1 MESVDEVLL
10 EAEAHME
17 KAVDFLHQ
25 ELVGVRTG
33 KASPNLVE
41 NVQVEYYGSMTRL
54 RDLAGISTPEAR
66 LIVISPFDPSSIDAI
81 EKAITAANLGITP
94 MNDGR
99 IVRLPIPE
107 LSEERRA
114 EMVKMAKRMAEDQR
128 VAVRNVRRDH
138 NDLVKSLQKDG
149 KITEDQR
156 DDGLNEIQ
164 KLTDTFIGRIDE
176 MINAK
181 EKDISSV

>member
-1 MESVDEVLL
+1 MESLDEILL
-10 EAEAHME
+10 EAESNME
-17 KAVDFLHQ
+17 KAVEFLQQ
-25 ELVGVRTG
+25 EFTGVRTG
-33 KASPNLVE
+33 KASPSLVE
-41 NVQVEYYGSMTRL
+41 NVQVEYYGTMTRL

-66 LIVISPFDPSSIDAI
+66 LIVISPFDPSAIDAI

-99 IVRLPIPE
+99 LVRLPIPE

-114 EMVKMAKRMAEDQR
+114 EMVKVAKRMAEDQR
-128 VAVRNVRRDH
+128 VAVRNIRRDH

-156 DDGLNEIQ
+156 DDGLDEIQ
-164 KLTDTFIGRIDE
+164 KLTDTYIGRIDE
-176 MINAK
+176 MISAK
-181 EKDISSV
+181 ETDISSV